1 MIFNIRKLI
10 PKKRQMIL
18 YFEAS
23 HPLQDKVSLPNKN
36 KKTES
41 LATMIPFFL
50 IRHTQFF
57 SNNFYFNLFDFLR

>member
-1 MIFNIRKLI
+1 
-10 PKKRQMIL
+10 MIL

-23 HPLQDKVSLPNKN
+23 HPLQTKVSLPNKN

-50 IRHTQFF
+50 VRYTPLLSNIFFF
-57 SNNFYFNLFDFLR
+57 SLFDFLR